1 MKTDEPF
8 DFEIL
13 LRRFRDDPELR
24 ARMRAEPAGA
34 LEEQGFRLSPAT
46 DVRVVEDTAEV
57 CHFVLPHAPNA
68 SLSDAAMEAVSGG
81 SGHHHEAG
89 IGGIGGP
96 PAPGAHPLGH
106 RYGLFMDSEG
116 NIRH

>member
-24 ARMRAEPAGA
+24 ARMRAEPAGV
-34 LEEQGFRLSPAT
+34 LEEQGVRLPPAT
-46 DVRVVEDTAEV
+46 DIRVVEDTAEV
-57 CHFVLPHAPNA
+57 CHFVLPNAPNA

-81 SGHHHEAG
+81 FGEV
-89 IGGIGGP
+89 GP
-96 PAPGAHPLGH
+96 EGRPLPPGAH
-106 RYGLFMDSEG
+106 RYGLFMDSDG

>member
-1 MKTDEPF
+1 MKTDESF

-24 ARMRAEPAGA
+24 ARMRAEPAGV
-34 LEEQGFRLSPAT
+34 LEEQGVRLSPAT
-46 DVRVVEDTAEV
+46 DVRVVEDTAEIF
-57 CHFVLPHAPNA
+57 HFVLPHAPNA

-81 SGHHHEAG
+81 FGHRPEG
-89 IGGIGGP
+89 VGGVWP
-96 PAPGAHPLGH
+96 PPGAAPLGH
-106 RYGLFMDSEG
+106 RYGLFMDSDG